1 MIELDYNQ
9 KIQSLKDASS
19 QVFIKT
25 NENTEISFRQW
36 GEVGPILV
44 MLHGGYGS
52 WMHWLNNIYEL
63 SKKISNSS
71 SRYAG
76 LWRV

>member
-9 KIQSLKDASS
+9 KIHSLKDASS
-19 QVFIKT
+19 QVFVKT
-25 NENTEISFRQW
+25 NEGTEISFRLW

-52 WMHWLNNIYEL
+52 WMHWLKNIYEL
-63 SKKISNSS
+63 S
-71 SRYAG
+71 
-76 LWRV
+76 